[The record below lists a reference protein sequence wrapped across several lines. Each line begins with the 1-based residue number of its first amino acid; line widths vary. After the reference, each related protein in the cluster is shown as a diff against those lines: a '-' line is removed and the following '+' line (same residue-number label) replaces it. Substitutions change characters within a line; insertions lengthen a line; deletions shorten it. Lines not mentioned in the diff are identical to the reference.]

1 MTVKP
6 FSAALF
12 MLCALL
18 TAGRVVAEIVY
29 LKDGTVLKGVI
40 TEEAKKGITLKV
52 GDREQKIAHSDIKR
66 VLYGNREMEEVFILA
81 LDGKI
86 TRGFMVDQDENAVIV
101 RDRRDSPVERTI
113 SKKDIR
119 EISRD
124 AIYPVDLEFYIKPA
138 GFLPLDSGGA
148 DLGMTGL
155 YTIGMGFNSMLAPNL
170 RFMLEAGFLHSNSAS
185 NTGQSLRII
194 PVTLSLAYSFVMDRF
209 SLVPRLGGG
218 IGIAEFDTGEGDVM
232 KSNLLEATAGLGL
245 VYHLSRRGISVG
257 IWAEYAI
264 FFDGAGYL
272 QGAAIGLSCG
282 YRL

>member
-1 MTVKP
+1 
-6 FSAALF
+6 

-18 TAGRVVAEIVY
+18 AAGRVAAEIVY
-29 LKDGTVLKGVI
+29 LKDGTVLKGTI

-52 GDREQKIAHSDIKR
+52 GDSERKIPHNDIRR

-81 LDGKI
+81 VDGKI
-86 TRGFMVDQDENAVIV
+86 TRGYMVDQDENAVIV

-113 SKKDIR
+113 PKKDIR

-124 AIYPVDLEFYIKPA
+124 AIYPVDLEFYLKPA
-138 GFLPLDSGGA
+138 GFIPLDSGGA

-155 YTIGMGFNSMLAPNL
+155 YAVGMGFNSMLAPNL
-170 RFMLEAGFLHSNSAS
+170 RFMLEAGFLRSNSSS
-185 NTGQSLRII
+185 NAGQSLRII
-194 PVTLSLAYSFVMDRF
+194 PVTLSLAYGIVMERF

-232 KSNLLEATAGLGL
+232 KSNLLEMTAGLGL
-245 VYHLSRRGISVG
+245 VYRLSRRGISVG
-257 IWAEYAI
+257 LWTEYAI
-264 FFDGAGYL
+264 FFDGADYF